1 VLCSVPAS
9 SSYFNKILQAAGR
22 IIGFISFLCLEAQ
35 RKGMVILMNRE
46 WPYLVPGIPD
56 EAFERGSLPMTK
68 REVRAL
74 TICTARLAPKLT
86 VWDVGAGTGSLS
98 VEAALLTPGGRVIA
112 VEKSQEG
119 VLLIQ
124 KNSLRFGV
132 SQIELIHGEAPQA
145 LLGLPAPERVLI
157 GGSGGQLEEIL
168 AVCAKQLVVGGI
180 LVATIIA
187 PRNLVKVL
195 DVLNMPPFSKPEGVF
210 IQASRLEKLGKE
222 NIFRAQNGVWII
234 SARKEEA

>member
-1 VLCSVPAS
+1 M
-9 SSYFNKILQAAGR
+9 NKQ
-22 IIGFISFLCLEAQ
+22 
-35 RKGMVILMNRE
+35 

-56 EAFERGSLPMTK
+56 DAFERGSLPMTK

-74 TICTARLAPKLT
+74 TISAARLAPKLT

-98 VEAALLTPGGRVIA
+98 VEAALFTPGGRVIA
-112 VEKSQEG
+112 VEKSPEG

-145 LLGLPAPERVLI
+145 LCGLPVPDRVLI
-157 GGSGGQLEEIL
+157 GGSGGRLEEIF
-168 AVCAKQLVVGGI
+168 AECAKQLVVGGI

-187 PRNLVKVL
+187 PRNLVKIL
-195 DVLNMPPFSKPEGVF
+195 DAFNSAPFSEPEGVF
-210 IQASRLEKLGKE
+210 IHASRLEKLGRE
-222 NIFRAQNGVWII
+222 SYFRALNGVWII
-234 SARKEEA
+234 SARKEEV

>member
-1 VLCSVPAS
+1 
-9 SSYFNKILQAAGR
+9 
-22 IIGFISFLCLEAQ
+22 
-35 RKGMVILMNRE
+35 MNSL

-74 TICTARLAPKLT
+74 TISAARLAPGLT

-98 VEAALLTPGGRVIA
+98 VEAALFTPGGRVIA
-112 VEKSQEG
+112 VEKNREG

-124 KNSLRFGV
+124 KNSVRFGV

-145 LLGLPAPERVLI
+145 LIGLPAPERVLV

-168 AVCAKQLVVGGI
+168 AVCAKRLVVGGI
-180 LVATIIA
+180 LVATIIS

-195 DVLNMPPFSKPEGVF
+195 DIFNAAPFSEPEGVF
-210 IQASRLEKLGKE
+210 VQASRLERLGRE

>member
-1 VLCSVPAS
+1 
-9 SSYFNKILQAAGR
+9 
-22 IIGFISFLCLEAQ
+22 
-35 RKGMVILMNRE
+35 MNRQ

-56 EAFERGSLPMTK
+56 DAFERGSLPMTK

-74 TICTARLAPKLT
+74 TISAARLAPNLT

-98 VEAALLTPGGRVIA
+98 VEAALFTPGGRVLA

-119 VLLIQ
+119 VMLIQ
-124 KNSLRFGV
+124 KNSQRFGV

-157 GGSGGQLEEIL
+157 GGSGGRLEEIFT
-168 AVCAKQLVVGGI
+168 VCAKQLLVGGI
-180 LVATIIA
+180 LVATVIA
-187 PRNLVKVL
+187 PRNLVKIL
-195 DVLNMPPFSKPEGVF
+195 DALAAAPFSEPEGVF
-210 IQASRLEKLGKE
+210 IHASRLEKLGRE
-222 NIFRAQNGVWII
+222 NYFRAQNGVWII

>member
-1 VLCSVPAS
+1 
-9 SSYFNKILQAAGR
+9 
-22 IIGFISFLCLEAQ
+22 
-35 RKGMVILMNRE
+35 MNSL

-74 TICTARLAPKLT
+74 TISAARLAPGLT

-98 VEAALLTPGGRVIA
+98 VEAALFTPGGRVIA
-112 VEKSQEG
+112 VEKNREG

-124 KNSLRFGV
+124 KNSVRFGV

-145 LLGLPAPERVLI
+145 LIGLPAPERVLV

-168 AVCAKQLVVGGI
+168 AVCAKRLVVGGI
-180 LVATIIA
+180 LVATIIS

-195 DVLNMPPFSKPEGVF
+195 DIFNAAPFSEPEGVF
-210 IQASRLEKLGKE
+210 VQASRLERLGRE
-222 NIFRAQNGVWII
+222 NIFRAQNGVWIV

>member
-1 VLCSVPAS
+1 
-9 SSYFNKILQAAGR
+9 
-22 IIGFISFLCLEAQ
+22 
-35 RKGMVILMNRE
+35 MNSQ

-56 EAFERGSLPMTK
+56 EAFERGTLPMTK

-74 TICTARLAPKLT
+74 TISAARLMPSLT

-98 VEAALLTPGGRVIA
+98 VEAALFTPGGRVIA
-112 VEKSQEG
+112 VEKTAEG

-124 KNSLRFGV
+124 KNSVRFGV
-132 SQIELIHGEAPQA
+132 SQIEPIHGEAPQA
-145 LLGLPAPERVLI
+145 LIGLPVPDRVLI
-157 GGSGGQLEEIL
+157 GGSGGRLEEIL
-168 AVCAKQLVVGGI
+168 ALCAKLLVMGGI

-195 DVLNMPPFSKPEGVF
+195 DVLNAAPFSEPEGVF
-210 IQASRLEKLGKE
+210 LQASRLEKLGRE

-234 SARKEEA
+234 SARKEGA